1 MPKYEI
7 FLIKKIAVQK
17 FVEAEDHNHAEE
29 IGYNLLAEETF
40 ENPTDPDWDSY
51 VYLTGDAIA
60 ET

>member
-17 FVEAEDHNHAEE
+17 FVEAENHNHAEE
-29 IGYNLLAEETF
+29 IGYNLLADETF

-51 VYLTGDAIA
+51 VYVDGEVQNA
-60 ET
+60 